1 MTHRWAERKKIRTY
15 EESAKVHPGFAFIQN
30 GKYANMSEGRG
41 MKIAEGG
48 HWSLQSLCMYRIT
61 VPNLY
66 VYPFSF
72 DELSHIFACLE
83 MECITAAFS
92 QFMRGALG
100 VAIGI
105 TSSLG

>member
-1 MTHRWAERKKIRTY
+1 
-15 EESAKVHPGFAFIQN
+15 
-30 GKYANMSEGRG
+30 

-61 VPNLY
+61 DPYFNYIRSLLTKY
-66 VYPFSF
+66 GIY
-72 DELSHIFACLE
+72 LSVWKRI
-83 MECITAAFS
+83 ITAAFS
-92 QFMRGALG
+92 QFMRRALG